1 MALLQLIEVNKG
13 ESRGVTLCTTGVF
26 KALECM
32 EQVDARI
39 VVFGRFRVMKR
50 YSGVIRKVRKSEFR
64 RRNLFPQTTRRAPS
78 GAEVAS

>member
-1 MALLQLIEVNKG
+1 
-13 ESRGVTLCTTGVF
+13 
-26 KALECM
+26 M

-39 VVFGRFRVMKR
+39 VVVGRFHVMKR
-50 YSGVIRKVRKSEFR
+50 YSGVIRKVRKPEFR